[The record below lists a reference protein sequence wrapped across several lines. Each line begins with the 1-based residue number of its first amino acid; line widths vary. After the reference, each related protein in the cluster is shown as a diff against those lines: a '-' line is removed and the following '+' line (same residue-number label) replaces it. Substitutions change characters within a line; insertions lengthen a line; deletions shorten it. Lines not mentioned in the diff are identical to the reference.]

1 MRLVWD
7 WLFSPRK
14 GALKWRLENRDE
26 MGGFKTSP
34 FDWFHDDFSA
44 KTETMLTLLSESY
57 RLC

>member
-7 WLFSPRK
+7 WLFSPMK

-26 MGGFKTSP
+26 MSAYKTSP
-34 FDWFHDDFSA
+34 FDWLYDEVSA
-44 KTETMLTLLSESY
+44 NTETILTPLSEPY